1 MQRGR
6 ACKGGSEVGHGNRS
20 LPTAV
25 FRVVRARSAWG
36 EEPEKV
42 SRPLLAACRRATLRV
57 QGAPGRVFGSKGRRR
72 AAWNP
77 AWAPRPSGHGMRSV
91 GDCWGAREGYVGT
104 SRGGRRRVS
113 ESRRRYP
120 NRDGLSRAAHGRY
133 AHGAAGGEAALH
145 AERLRC
151 CAARPS
157 EEGGRLL
164 TGINEK
170 DERRELLDAVADAG
184 RLARGLDQ
192 LLESM
197 AHIDQLDP
205 LDVEGILA
213 LRSISERCAE
223 RIEDAARILEAA
235 ERGLLCRT
243 LNAARRKGTLRS
255 RRGSRRVARPAS
267 SILAGARNWGAL
279 GQLSPLMVSSSSTM

>member
-1 MQRGR
+1 M
-6 ACKGGSEVGHGNRS
+6 
-20 LPTAV
+20 
-25 FRVVRARSAWG
+25 
-36 EEPEKV
+36 
-42 SRPLLAACRRATLRV
+42 
-57 QGAPGRVFGSKGRRR
+57 
-72 AAWNP
+72 
-77 AWAPRPSGHGMRSV
+77 M
-91 GDCWGAREGYVGT
+91 
-104 SRGGRRRVS
+104 
-113 ESRRRYP
+113 
-120 NRDGLSRAAHGRY
+120 
-133 AHGAAGGEAALH
+133 
-145 AERLRC
+145 
-151 CAARPS
+151 
-157 EEGGRLL
+157 
-164 TGINEK
+164 GITEK

-197 AHIDQLDP
+197 AHADQLDP

-243 LNAARRKGTLRS
+243 LNAARRKG
-255 RRGSRRVARPAS
+255 SRRVARPAS

>member
-6 ACKGGSEVGHGNRS
+6 AGKGGSEVGRGCRN
-20 LPTAV
+20 LPTSV

-36 EEPEKV
+36 EEPEKCRGPCGPPAGV
-42 SRPLLAACRRATLRV
+42 RPCASKERRGGFRIGGAQACGMESGM
-57 QGAPGRVFGSKGRRR
+57 GAG
-72 AAWNP
+72 A
-77 AWAPRPSGHGMRSV
+77 SGHGMRSV

-157 EEGGRLL
+157 EEGGRLMM
-164 TGINEK
+164 GINEK

-184 RLARGLDQ
+184 KAG
-192 LLESM
+192 
-197 AHIDQLDP
+197 
-205 LDVEGILA
+205 EGTGP
-213 LRSISERCAE
+213 
-223 RIEDAARILEAA
+223 AARVHGARRPAGPSRRRGHTGPEVDKREMRRAHRRGRAHPGDA
-235 ERGLLCRT
+235 ERGLLC
-243 LNAARRKGTLRS
+243 
-255 RRGSRRVARPAS
+255 
-267 SILAGARNWGAL
+267 
-279 GQLSPLMVSSSSTM
+279 